1 MSSSHSSCTTRRIS
15 ANVGRGKPGWYSL
28 RTSATR
34 SVIRISVSV
43 MPSTS
48 PLRSMAL
55 KRRMYCSIMPICSRT
70 VFSFTAS
77 SSTTSGESVSG
88 QPMSTASAY
97 SSDARWLAEAMPS
110 SICTRNT

>member
-1 MSSSHSSCTTRRIS
+1 MRVDLAHVLVPFVLHDAADLGER
-15 ANVGRGKPGWYSL
+15 GQGKPGWYSL

-70 VFSFTAS
+70 VFSFAAS

-97 SSDARWLAEAMPS
+97 SSDAR
-110 SICTRNT
+110 